1 MKKIMFFGLGLAVLN
16 LTSCKKGE
24 NDPGISLRGRKARLT
39 GEWVMKSLENTEK
52 GTELECGFSGC
63 DRVPYTETISVTNGT
78 LSSTKNNE
86 TSKATSSIEQKYTF
100 EKDGTYKYYVKVT
113 RLTDEDGNSVSE
125 GYEETNSEGTWAFIN
140 KNKEGEYKNKER
152 ISLIETS
159 SSTTE
164 NDGSVSTTTNGD
176 TYEGDW
182 GADEFIFLDKLS
194 NKELI
199 IKSESKRTYVDD
211 GTTYTDEETSES
223 TWEKQ

>member
-1 MKKIMFFGLGLAVLN
+1 MKKIVFFCLGLVILD

-24 NDPGISLRGRKARLT
+24 NDPGISLRSRKARLT
-39 GEWVMKSLENTEK
+39 GEWVLKSLENTEK
-52 GTELECGFSGC
+52 GTELKCGFLGC

-78 LSSTKNNE
+78 LSSSKNNE

-113 RLTDEDGNSVSE
+113 RLTDEDGISVSQ

-140 KNKEGEYKNKER
+140 KNKDGEYKNKER

-159 SSTTE
+159 TSTTE
-164 NDGSVSTTTNGD
+164 NDGRVSTTTEGD
-176 TYEGDW
+176 TYGGELS
-182 GADEFIFLDKLS
+182 ADQFIFLDKLS

-199 IKSESKRTYVDD
+199 IKSESTRTYVDD
-211 GTTYTDEETSES
+211 GTAYTDEETSES